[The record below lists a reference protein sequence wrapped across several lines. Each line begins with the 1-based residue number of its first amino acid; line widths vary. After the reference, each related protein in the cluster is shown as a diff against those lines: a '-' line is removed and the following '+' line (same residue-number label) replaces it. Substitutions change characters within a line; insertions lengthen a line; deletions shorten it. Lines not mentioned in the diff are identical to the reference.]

1 MMAKDTEKVFNK
13 KRLLELLVKFGP
25 RVKRVPFTAEG
36 LPTDEEVT
44 LTKDIWAAL
53 SPDEKKR
60 VLGNTAKVVAKERG
74 LKLDEVPDQT
84 PYSMRLTHR
93 YLQQEAKKD

>member
-1 MMAKDTEKVFNK
+1 MAKDTEKVFTK

-36 LPTDEEVT
+36 LPGDEEVT
-44 LTKDIWAAL
+44 LTKDIWSAL
-53 SPDEKKR
+53 TTEEKKKT
-60 VLGNTAKVVAKERG
+60 LKNTAKVVAKERKVKPEQ
-74 LKLDEVPDQT
+74 LPDQT

-93 YLQQEAKKD
+93 FLQLEAKKG